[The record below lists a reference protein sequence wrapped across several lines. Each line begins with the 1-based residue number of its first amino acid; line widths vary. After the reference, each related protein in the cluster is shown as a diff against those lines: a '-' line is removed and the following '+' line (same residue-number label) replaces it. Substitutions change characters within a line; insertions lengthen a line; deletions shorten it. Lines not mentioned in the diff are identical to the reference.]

1 MKKPRYIALTDIS
14 TAIEVDDRQSLIR
27 LLLYSNEIQIEGLIA
42 VTSCFLKN
50 GAKKHNENIIH
61 SIINKYK
68 CVRNNL
74 LIHDE
79 NYPSSDYLHSVTAR
93 GINAFGKSVG
103 NGFCEEKYCKNS
115 GVRLIIDA
123 VDKEESPLYIGLWG
137 GANTLAQAIWTAEK
151 EKSENE
157 FNNFLSKFHIY
168 SISDQDYA
176 GKWIRDTYANKLVY
190 IVSPS
195 PPDRNGSKE
204 YYKATWGGISADK
217 NGHGSENGINKTN
230 GFSGADF
237 NLISNKWIKKNIKA
251 ISPYGKIYPYTRF
264 IAEGDSP
271 SFLWL
276 INNGLNDFEH
286 IEYGSWGGRYTL
298 QKPENEKY
306 PIFTTAN
313 DRVIGID
320 NKLHNSPQASIWR
333 WREEF
338 QNDFAARMLWTIK
351 DKYELANHNP
361 TAETDNKIIYAK
373 AGEQVILKADAS
385 DPNGGTLSYQW
396 FHYPEA
402 TGNDFYLD
410 LSDERSNKVRVTVPK
425 DAKNDMHIILKV
437 KNSGTPP
444 LSTYIRFIIKFERN
458 S

>member
-14 TAIEVDDRQSLIR
+14 TGIEVDDRQSLIR

-61 SIINKYK
+61 KIINKYES
-68 CVRNNL
+68 VRDNL
-74 LIHDE
+74 LIHAKG
-79 NYPSSDYLHSVTAR
+79 YPSGDYLHSVTAR
-93 GINAFGKSVG
+93 GINTFGKSED
-103 NGFCEEKYCKNS
+103 NGFCEDKYCSNK
-115 GVRLIIDA
+115 GVRLIINA

-137 GANTLAQAIWTAEK
+137 GSNTLAQAIWTAEK
-151 EKSENE
+151 EKSRKK
-157 FNNFLSKFHIY
+157 FDNFLSKLRIY

-176 GKWIRDTYANKLVY
+176 GKWIRDTYGDKICY

-217 NGHGSENGINKTN
+217 NGHGSENGKDKTN

-251 ISPYGKIYPYTRF
+251 VSPYGKIYPYTRF
-264 IAEGDSP
+264 ITEGDTP

-276 INNGLNDFEH
+276 INNGLNDFGH

-298 QKPENEKY
+298 QKLADEKY
-306 PIFTTAN
+306 PIFTTASDTVFGN
-313 DRVIGID
+313 DG
-320 NKLHNSPQASIWR
+320 KTHCSPQASIWR

-338 QNDFAARMLWTIK
+338 QNDFVARMLWTIK

-361 TAETDNKIIYAK
+361 KVKTDNRVIYAK
-373 AGEQVILKADAS
+373 AGEEILLKADTS
-385 DPNGGTLSYQW
+385 DPNGGELSYRW

-402 TGNDFYLD
+402 TDNDFYID
-410 LSDERSNKVRVTVPK
+410 LSGKNKNTIKIIVPK
-425 DAKNDMHIILKV
+425 IAKNDIHIILKV
-437 KNSGTPP
+437 TNSGTPP
-444 LSTYIRFIIKFERN
+444 LSTYARFIIKL
-458 S
+458 

>member
-14 TAIEVDDRQSLIR
+14 TGIEVDDRQSLIR

-42 VTSCFLKN
+42 VTSCFLKS

-61 SIINKYK
+61 NIINKYES
-68 CVRNNL
+68 VRNNL
-74 LIHDE
+74 LVHDKD
-79 NYPSSDYLHSVTAR
+79 YPSADYLHAVTAR
-93 GINAFGKSVG
+93 GINAFGKSEG
-103 NGFCEEKYCKNS
+103 DGFCEDQYCNNK
-115 GVRLIIDA
+115 GVRLIINA
-123 VDKEESPLYIGLWG
+123 ADKDESPLYIGLWG

-151 EKSENE
+151 EKSKNE
-157 FNNFLSKFHIY
+157 FDCFLSKLRMY

-176 GKWIRDTYANKLVY
+176 GKWIRDTYGNKLCY

-217 NGHGSENGINKTN
+217 NGHGSENGKDKTN

-237 NLISNKWIKKNIKA
+237 NLVNNQWIRKNIKA
-251 ISPYGKIYPYTRF
+251 VSPYGKIYPYTQF
-264 IAEGDSP
+264 IAEGDTP

-298 QKPENEKY
+298 QNLKDEKY
-306 PIFTTAN
+306 PIFTTADDKVFGN
-313 DRVIGID
+313 DGKI
-320 NKLHNSPQASIWR
+320 HHSPQASIWR
-333 WREEF
+333 WRKEF

-351 DKYELANHNP
+351 DQYALANHNP
-361 TAETDNKIIYAK
+361 SVETDNSVIYAK
-373 AGEQVILKADAS
+373 PGEEVLLKADAS
-385 DPNGGTLSYQW
+385 DPNGGALSYQW

-402 TGNDFYLD
+402 TGNDFNID
-410 LSDERSNKVRVTVPK
+410 LSGNNKNEIKITVPK
-425 DAKNDMHIILKV
+425 IAKRDIHIILKV
-437 KNSGTPP
+437 TNSGTPP
-444 LSTYIRFIIKFERN
+444 LSAYLRFIIKL
-458 S
+458 